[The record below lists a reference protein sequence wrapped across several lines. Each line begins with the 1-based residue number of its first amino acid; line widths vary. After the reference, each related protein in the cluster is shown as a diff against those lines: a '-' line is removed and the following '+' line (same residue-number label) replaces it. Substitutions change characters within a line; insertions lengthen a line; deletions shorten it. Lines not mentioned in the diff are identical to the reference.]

1 MKKLVYSLGVLILAI
16 QLTACDNNST
26 KESEGTEIEIA
37 DEESQKE
44 NAEAIRE
51 MERNEKELKANST
64 TLSFD
69 KEVHD
74 FGQIKLESENY
85 CTFKVTNTGDK
96 PLIIEDV
103 QASCGC
109 TTPEKPEGP
118 IAPGKSDVIKV
129 KFKPNSKSENGKPVE
144 KTITVTAN
152 TEEQISVVKIK
163 GIVL

>member
-74 FGQIKLESENY
+74 FGQIKLESETTSPVSSVPATILFESLLSSYWEVLLKKSFRFNMA
-85 CTFKVTNTGDK
+85 
-96 PLIIEDV
+96 LI
-103 QASCGC
+103 
-109 TTPEKPEGP
+109 
-118 IAPGKSDVIKV
+118 V
-129 KFKPNSKSENGKPVE
+129 K
-144 KTITVTAN
+144 
-152 TEEQISVVKIK
+152 VVKVLVTIK
-163 GIVL
+163 GISFNQLFQIFLSYNQNFIVNKDLRFIKTSLYLL

>member
-1 MKKLVYSLGVLILAI
+1 MKKLVYSLSVLLLAI
-16 QLTACDNNST
+16 QFTACDNQST
-26 KESEGTEIEIA
+26 KESEGTEIQIA
-37 DEESQKE
+37 DEESQKA
-44 NAEAIRE
+44 NADAVKE
-51 MERNEKELKANST
+51 MERIEKELKANST

-96 PLIIEDV
+96 PLVIEDV

-129 KFKPNSKSENGKPVE
+129 KFKPNSKSVDGKPVE